1 MSDFA
6 NARPPEQ
13 KYVDMFTDYMY
24 AEKNA
29 SPHTIKAYKS
39 DLRQFFDFLRKIKA
53 WNGASTQP
61 QLASLDRSHV
71 RSFMGSFYHQNYSPG
86 AMERKLSALRS
97 FFRYLVRT
105 GVTNHNPAKDVDLP
119 SKPRT
124 LPDFLTADEVTA
136 LVESPEG
143 DNVEKARDLAI
154 LELFYATGIRVSE
167 MHSLSV
173 EDIDFDR
180 KFITVKGKGKKERLA
195 PFGVKAEKAVS
206 DLLSAQHPPP
216 ADSLGTPVFLNR
228 RSKRISARSIRS
240 IVGKYARQA
249 GMNRPV
255 SPHRLRHTF
264 ATHMLDGGAD
274 LRAIQEMLGHS
285 SLSTTQKYIHIS
297 LQKLLK
303 VYDGAHPRASRRM
316 DCSIPQAG
324 E

>member
-1 MSDFA
+1 MNDFA
-6 NARPPEQ
+6 DVSTPGQ
-13 KYVDMFTDYMY
+13 KYVEMFTDYMY

-29 SPHTIKAYKS
+29 SSHTIKAYKS
-39 DLRQFFDFLRKIKA
+39 DLRQFFDFLRKIEV
-53 WNGASTQP
+53 WNEASTQQ

-86 AMERKLSALRS
+86 AMERKLSSLRS

-119 SKPRT
+119 SKPGT
-124 LPDFLTADEVTA
+124 LPDFLTSGEVTA

-143 DNVEKARDLAI
+143 DGATNARDLAI

-180 KFITVKGKGKKERLA
+180 KFITVKGKGKKERLV
-195 PFGVKAEKAVS
+195 PFGLKAQKAIS
-206 DLLSAQHPPP
+206 DLFRYPHAPC
-216 ADSLGTPVFLNR
+216 ADALGTPVFLNS
-228 RSKRISARSIRS
+228 RSRRISVRSIRS
-240 IVGKYARQA
+240 IVGKQARKA